1 MTDDNENALKKKPG
15 LQENEP
21 DDTTVNK
28 LQLFTYMSIVLVPF
42 GFLFFMVL
50 SSFLEYSRWPI
61 YTETNIT
68 PQNEANFPAMT
79 FCPAPDGYKENVL
92 RVRNIASTA
101 EPYSILLI
109 NQYCN
114 TKFLRN

>member
-1 MTDDNENALKKKPG
+1 MIDDNENALKEKPG
-15 LQENEP
+15 LQDYEP

-28 LQLFTYMSIVLVPF
+28 LQLFTYIVIVLVPF

-68 PQNEANFPAMT
+68 PQNEANFPAIT
-79 FCPAPDGYKENVL
+79 FCPANDGYKEDVL
-92 RVRNIASTA
+92 RVRNMASTA
-101 EPYSILLI
+101 
-109 NQYCN
+109 
-114 TKFLRN
+114 